1 MRTFSGVLVILML
14 SISTIFVSG
23 CLEAGSGTESGSTVV
38 SDHDANPELNKITR
52 AVCDPFQT
60 NSTQSREN
68 GLVGQLLYLTPDQP
82 RYEAT
87 EDYMNHGQLANAT
100 LYLDRLFVPTRPS
113 DRPFYMNNGQPIV
126 SVDGTSIYKY
136 FGVRMHSNLQL
147 AANEAPGYYQLAV
160 MSNDGAVLKVDDG
173 QGGFKTIVNNDGPHP
188 TQLACATEPIYLD
201 HNTKLPMVM
210 DYYQGNGAHI
220 SLITM
225 WRPWPSDPDQ
235 VADHDSYCGRQGNG
249 LFFNFDVNPVEPK
262 KQFYETLLAGWKV
275 LENQNYQFPEQT
287 ENPCAPTEAP
297 LSILSFT
304 LLNVQRDRITLS
316 WTTNI
321 PSTSQGFWKNTS
333 SNTTG
338 TTQVNGNLV
347 TAHSLTI
354 TGLSPNTLYS
364 IKAISTTPGG
374 QSTTSDERVFK
385 TLR

>member
-1 MRTFSGVLVILML
+1 MRTFSGVSVILML
-14 SISTIFVSG
+14 SISTFFISG
-23 CLEAGSGTESGSTVV
+23 CLETGSGTESGSTVV

-68 GLVGQLLYLTPDQP
+68 GLVGQLLYLTPEQP

-113 DRPFYMNNGQPIV
+113 DRPFYMNDGNPIL

-147 AANEAPGYYQLAV
+147 AANEEPGYYQLAV
-160 MSNDGAVLKVDDG
+160 MSNDGAVLKVADG

-188 TQLACATEPIYLD
+188 TQLACATEPVYLD

-225 WRPWPSDPDQ
+225 WRPWPSDSDQ

-316 WTTNI
+316 WTTSI
-321 PSTSQGFWKNTS
+321 PSTSQGFWKNVS
-333 SNTTG
+333 SNASGSTEI
-338 TTQVNGNLV
+338 NGNLV

-374 QSTTSDERVFK
+374 QSATSDERVFK